1 MNIKSL
7 VLFNLCIKSL
17 NEQKKRKAK
26 KHTEYQSITNHLSII
41 IAKSVTL
48 CVAIGGNKV
57 AIEIGAIA
65 IIKLLYTSKLVYVWQ
80 MWQ

>member
-1 MNIKSL
+1 MNRK
-7 VLFNLCIKSL
+7 K
-17 NEQKKRKAK
+17 QKVNKI
-26 KHTEYQSITNHLSII
+26 TEYQLITQFFSII

-65 IIKLLYTSKLVYVWQ
+65 IIKILYTSKLVCVWQ

>member
-1 MNIKSL
+1 MNRK
-7 VLFNLCIKSL
+7 K
-17 NEQKKRKAK
+17 QKVNKIV
-26 KHTEYQSITNHLSII
+26 EYQLVTQLFSII
-41 IAKSVTL
+41 IAKSITL

-65 IIKLLYTSKLVYVWQ
+65 IIKLLYTSKLVYMWQ

>member
-1 MNIKSL
+1 MNRK
-7 VLFNLCIKSL
+7 K
-17 NEQKKRKAK
+17 QKVNKIV
-26 KHTEYQSITNHLSII
+26 EYQLITQFFSII

-48 CVAIGGNKV
+48 CVAISGNKV

-65 IIKLLYTSKLVYVWQ
+65 IIKLLYTSKLVCVWQ

>member
-1 MNIKSL
+1 MNR
-7 VLFNLCIKSL
+7 
-17 NEQKKRKAK
+17 KKQRANKI
-26 KHTEYQSITNHLSII
+26 TEYQLITQIFSII

-65 IIKLLYTSKLVYVWQ
+65 IIKLLYTNKLVCVWQ
-80 MWQ
+80 MW

>member
-1 MNIKSL
+1 MNS
-7 VLFNLCIKSL
+7 
-17 NEQKKRKAK
+17 KKQRANKI
-26 KHTEYQSITNHLSII
+26 TEYQLITQIFSII

-65 IIKLLYTSKLVYVWQ
+65 IIKLLYTSKLVCVWQ
-80 MWQ
+80 MW

>member
-1 MNIKSL
+1 MNRK
-7 VLFNLCIKSL
+7 K
-17 NEQKKRKAK
+17 QKVNKT
-26 KHTEYQSITNHLSII
+26 TEYQLITQFFSMI

-65 IIKLLYTSKLVYVWQ
+65 IIKLLYTSKLVCVWQ

>member
-1 MNIKSL
+1 MNRK
-7 VLFNLCIKSL
+7 K
-17 NEQKKRKAK
+17 QKANKI
-26 KHTEYQSITNHLSII
+26 TEYQLITQIFSII

>member
-1 MNIKSL
+1 MNS
-7 VLFNLCIKSL
+7 
-17 NEQKKRKAK
+17 KKQRANKI
-26 KHTEYQSITNHLSII
+26 TEYQLITQIFSII

-65 IIKLLYTSKLVYVWQ
+65 IIKLLYTNKLVCVWQ
-80 MWQ
+80 MW